1 MYWKIRSSDESEFEE
16 LVADIPNE
24 VQSFINSEYIRKT
37 IKDDQ
42 YKITITSKDDKDVV
56 ILKNLLEG

>member
-24 VQSFINSEYIRKT
+24 VQSFINSEDIRKT